1 MGAAAWTRDVASV
14 GRRPLQQLLLAS
26 AGLLLVPLA
35 LRGAAALHP
44 IPDLKPSYLP
54 SIEGPRERAPFDG
67 SRVDALRGM
76 QPAFVVIGDSMAGSR
91 IDPAVFTRVSGQSVA
106 PLLYAG
112 SGPAWWYLVLKNW
125 VIASGIRPKAVF
137 IFFRD
142 TNLTNVMFRIDA
154 TWSLDTAALAR
165 EDDLN
170 AAVARRRGNTFYEVR
185 SAFDRMY
192 GATEARRWI
201 EPLVNEWPARAMFPY
216 RKPREAFMQALND
229 RFGLDHLRPMDAAD
243 MQATEDREADFG
255 AFVEKSQLPLMLR
268 DAQHAG
274 LKLVFVRVQRR
285 PAGGRPP
292 YQSPALLRYV
302 RDLRAYVESHGG
314 QLFDDTGDPLQT
326 LDLYEDGD
334 HLSREGRRVYS
345 ERFAERIRLQ
355 LP

>member
-1 MGAAAWTRDVASV
+1 VAPV
-14 GRRPLQQLLLAS
+14 GRRLQHLLLAS
-26 AGLLLVPLA
+26 AGLLVIPLA

-44 IPDLKPSYLP
+44 VPNFQPSYLP
-54 SIEGPRERAPFDG
+54 SIEGPRERAPFDA
-67 SRVDALRGM
+67 SRLTDLARM

-125 VIASGIRPKAVF
+125 VIASGIHPKAVF
-137 IFFRD
+137 VFFRD

-170 AAVARRRGNTFYEVR
+170 AAVARRRGSAFYEVR
-185 SAFDRMY
+185 SAFDRAY
-192 GATEARRWI
+192 AATEARRWI
-201 EPLVNEWPARAMFPY
+201 EPLVNEWPARALLPY

-255 AFVEKSQLPLMLR
+255 AFVDTSQLPLMLR
-268 DAQHAG
+268 DAQRAG
-274 LKLVFVRVQRR
+274 LRLVLVRVQRR
-285 PAGGRPP
+285 PIGGRPP
-292 YQSPALLRYV
+292 YQSPALQRYV
-302 RDLRAYVESHGG
+302 RELRAYVESHGG
-314 QLFDDTGDPLQT
+314 VLLDDTGDPSQT

-334 HLSREGRRVYS
+334 HLSREGRRLYT
-345 ERFAERIRLQ
+345 ERFAERVRLQ

>member
-1 MGAAAWTRDVASV
+1 VAPV
-14 GRRPLQQLLLAS
+14 GKDLRHLLLAS
-26 AGLLLVPLA
+26 AGLLLIPLT

-44 IPDLKPSYLP
+44 IPNLQPSYLP
-54 SIEGPRERAPFDG
+54 SLEGPRERAPFDA
-67 SRVDALRGM
+67 SRVSDLARM

-91 IDPAVFTRVSGQSVA
+91 IDPAVFTRASGQSVA

-170 AAVARRRGNTFYEVR
+170 AVVARRRGNAFYGLR
-185 SAFDRMY
+185 SAFDHAY
-192 GATEARRWI
+192 AGTEARRWI

-216 RKPREAFMQALND
+216 RRQREAFMTSVNE

-255 AFVEKSQLPLMLR
+255 AFVDKSQLPLMLR
-268 DAQHAG
+268 DAQRAG
-274 LKLVFVRVQRR
+274 LRLVFVRVQRR
-285 PAGGRPP
+285 PIGGRPP
-292 YQSPALLRYV
+292 YQSPALQRYV
-302 RDLRAYVESHGG
+302 RELRAYIESRGG
-314 QLFDDTGDPLQT
+314 LLLDDTGDPAET
-326 LDLYEDGD
+326 LDWYEDGD
-334 HLSREGRRVYS
+334 HLSREGRRLYT